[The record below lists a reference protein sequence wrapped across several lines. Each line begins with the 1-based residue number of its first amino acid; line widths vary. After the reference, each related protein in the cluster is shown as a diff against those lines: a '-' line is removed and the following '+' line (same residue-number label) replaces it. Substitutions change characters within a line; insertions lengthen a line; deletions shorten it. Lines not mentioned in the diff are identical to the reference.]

1 MAALA
6 HLSMTCLAPGLTLG
20 VDALDRRQ
28 ALGIEAPS
36 MARCGEFDLHQA
48 CGLLSADIVR
58 RALKCTAAEAE
69 FRLFIHDDHTDLES
83 GLAKMRELYL
93 KGHQTLQR
101 DPAGSI
107 WRAAAAARIWTAHG
121 ARFLTRSTAADWR
134 PVFEQALLLE
144 WRKQVDWAL
153 ETLAIDVSGW
163 DSDAAVLR
171 ETELFQRFESTL
183 VAQQRCRTSAAGR

>member
-20 VDALDRRQ
+20 VDALERRQ

-58 RALKCTAAEAE
+58 RALKFTGAKAE

-93 KGHQTLQR
+93 EGHQTLQKIR
-101 DPAGSI
+101 LLNLAG
-107 WRAAAAARIWTAHG
+107 
-121 ARFLTRSTAADWR
+121 
-134 PVFEQALLLE
+134 
-144 WRKQVDWAL
+144 
-153 ETLAIDVSGW
+153 
-163 DSDAAVLR
+163 
-171 ETELFQRFESTL
+171 
-183 VAQQRCRTSAAGR
+183 RCRAYLDGPWRSFRHALDVCGLASCL